1 MPRRDQYWLKLALLY
16 NCQNQMLAHRRND
29 HYDPRDCAHIHM
41 AYDRILRNQKPECHN
56 ILDIVVHKYRSNTL
70 LATEHEYQ
78 NGTPRERS

>member
-1 MPRRDQYWLKLALLY
+1 
-16 NCQNQMLAHRRND
+16 
-29 HYDPRDCAHIHM
+29 M

-56 ILDIVVHKYRSNTL
+56 ILDIVVHKYLSNTL